1 MGIRWAGCWLCHE
14 KRRTETHDHA
24 QRYRLS
30 AALAE
35 EEARGVMRRAA
46 FKQRDVRRTKGR
58 RLEAEEQLFK

>member
-1 MGIRWAGCWLCHE
+1 M
-14 KRRTETHDHA
+14 HDHA

-30 AALAE
+30 APLAE
-35 EEARGVMRRAA
+35 EGARGVMRRAA